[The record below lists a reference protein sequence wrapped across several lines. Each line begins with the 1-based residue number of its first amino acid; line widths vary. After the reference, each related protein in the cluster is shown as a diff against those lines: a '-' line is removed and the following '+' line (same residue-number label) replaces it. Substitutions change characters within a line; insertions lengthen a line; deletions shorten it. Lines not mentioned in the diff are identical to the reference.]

1 MVLTLQVSSLGFSSY
16 IFYDENPVSIYLFM
30 NNTLAVY
37 KYGLWRISNVPLH
50 YFKCSIDIQIII
62 MLISQHLDLLIS
74 TDTKNQHGVVE
85 KH

>member
-1 MVLTLQVSSLGFSSY
+1 MT
-16 IFYDENPVSIYLFM
+16 
-30 NNTLAVY
+30 NTLTVY
-37 KYGLWRISNVPLH
+37 KHGLGRINYVALH